1 MTRIRVGVVGAGF
14 AGSTHIQALRRLP
27 QVEVVA
33 LADQS
38 TDQARASATKLGVA
52 RSYGDYRQMLRD
64 EPLDAVHNCTPNKT
78 HAEVTLAA
86 MDANLHVVSEKPL
99 GMDSEEARYLAR
111 RAESS
116 GIVAAVC
123 FNYRYYP
130 LVREVKAMLANGD
143 AGRPHLIHGSY
154 LQDWLLLETDWNW
167 RLESKLGGSSRAV
180 ADIGSHWLDLV
191 QYVTG
196 DVVEEVVAHLGTLHT
211 HRLRP
216 STGAATFA
224 SAEPAE
230 RDSVRIDTEDFGCV
244 LLRFA
249 SGCQGVMTV
258 SQVSAGRKN
267 WLSFEIDARDS
278 ALSWNQER
286 PNELWIGHRNAPN
299 QIALRDPT
307 AMNAAAS
314 ALSRQPAGHPE
325 GWIDTFVNLFSD
337 FYSAVAANA
346 AKEPYCPSFANF
358 EEAHRITRTV
368 DAVIASS
375 RLGAAV
381 RVDGEK

>member
-1 MTRIRVGVVGAGF
+1 M
-14 AGSTHIQALRRLP
+14 
-27 QVEVVA
+27 VA

-38 TDQARASATKLGVA
+38 TDQARASATNLGVA

-86 MDANLHVVSEKPL
+86 IDANLHVVSEKPL
-99 GMDSEEARYLAR
+99 GMDSEETRNLAR

-130 LVREVKAMLANGD
+130 LVREVKAMLANGSV
-143 AGRPHLIHGSY
+143 GRPHLIHGGY

-216 STGAATFA
+216 SKAAVTFA
-224 SAEPAE
+224 SAAPAE

-249 SGCQGVMTV
+249 SGCQGVLTV

-286 PNELWIGHRNAPN
+286 PNELWIGHRNEPN

-307 AMNAAAS
+307 AMNTAAS

-337 FYSAVAANA
+337 FYSAVAASA
-346 AKEPYCPSFANF
+346 AKEPYCPSFATF
-358 EEAHRITRTV
+358 EEAHRIARTV
-368 DAVIASS
+368 EAVMASS
-375 RLGAAV
+375 RLDAAV